1 MRDWIPEHRLHNA
14 PARGDAKYTEEA
26 GMDEAQEDQIRSEI
40 YDELYS
46 MLDRGLGK
54 RDAGALIGII
64 ERLIDLH
71 KSDEK

>member
-14 PARGDAKYTEEA
+14 PSRSDAKYTEEA